1 MIGIAFLWYII
12 KYFVRKLDSFSLEV
26 DEIMKGNYSFNMVDY
41 DQGVLSRLNFQFRQ
55 MSKKLEMW
63 CDV

>member
-1 MIGIAFLWYII
+1 MWYII